1 MKKPWKA
8 PGWPDLVWSWQDA
21 EKARAGT
28 FTPSRQAERAYMR
41 VLKSLAAKVGEVL
54 SENNPRDA
62 EDILRDYAKAIE
74 PWAEQVAAN
83 MVLGVERD
91 NLAKFKRLASRMG
104 YAMQDFLAR
113 DAVGKVV
120 AARIEANT
128 ALIKSLPLEAAIKA
142 GELAHESLITGMRA
156 DDIVERLC
164 GIGGATKSRVQVIAL
179 TEVSKAHTAL
189 TKARAEDVGSE
200 GYIWRSI
207 RDGATRP
214 SNRAMEG
221 KFVKWSD
228 PPTLDGMTGHAGEFP
243 NCRCYPEPVIPRSDG
258 KGVYASPLP
267 TQEQERESGKKPLLT
282 QWEKTIGSEVIS
294 HLPGQP
300 LLNVDKAKF
309 APEKLAEYSLNPDHV
324 RGKHKAVVWKASL
337 GATAKDAASIRK
349 QVLTWL
355 EHLEAVPKGKPTD
368 RGVKFNVYVPVTGP
382 NGKTVDVKTAWLYD
396 RTPDGKTISTHPR
409 LTTIY
414 IPEGSYAV

>member
-1 MKKPWKA
+1 
-8 PGWPDLVWSWQDA
+8 
-21 EKARAGT
+21 
-28 FTPSRQAERAYMR
+28 MR

-54 SENNPRDA
+54 SGNNPRDA
-62 EDILRDYAKAIE
+62 EDLLRDYAKAIE

-113 DAVGKVV
+113 DVVGKVV

-142 GELAHESLITGMRA
+142 GELAHESLVTGMRA
-156 DDIVERLC
+156 DDIVARLY

-214 SNRAMEG
+214 SHRAMEG
-221 KFVKWSD
+221 KFVKWSE
-228 PPTLDGMTGHAGEFP
+228 PPTLDGMKGHAGEFP

-258 KGVYASPLP
+258 KGVYGSPLP
-267 TQEQERESGKKPLLT
+267 TFEQERESGKKPLLS

-300 LLNVDKAKF
+300 LLNVDKAQF
-309 APEKLAEYSLNPDHV
+309 APEKLTGYSMNAEAINKETGAPNMDARAKAKSW
-324 RGKHKAVVWKASL
+324 KHWL
-337 GATAKDAASIRK
+337 DFTDADAPKVQAQVMAMLAYAPALPK
-349 QVLTWL
+349 Q
-355 EHLEAVPKGKPTD
+355 PTNQFGQ
-368 RGVKFNVYVPVTGP
+368 RFNVYIPVTGN
-382 NGKTVDVKTAWLYD
+382 NGRTVDVMTAWIYEIKD
-396 RTPDGKTISTHPR
+396 GVISTRPRMTNCFIDGKIGKDGQFNGK
-409 LTTIY
+409 
-414 IPEGSYAV
+414 ED